1 MKKANINMFQG
12 RRYLALALILLI
24 FMVLF
29 MRAIQL
35 QWLEADF
42 YEQKGVKTQVG
53 VVEMPAH
60 RGVINDRFGE
70 ALAISTPVYSISANP
85 RVIKHNSHSI
95 KLAATILQLDEAQLF
110 HKIQQRAD
118 KYFVYLKR
126 HVPPDVAEA
135 IQEQALAGIS
145 VSEEYRRYYPAGEM
159 LAHVVGLTNID
170 GKGIEGIE
178 HAYDDWLHG
187 EPGSK
192 RVIKDGRRQVIADVE
207 LIESAK
213 EGRELQLSIDKRIQY
228 LAYRELRKALKKHV
242 AKSGSVVVLSVDTG
256 EILAMTNLPVFNPND
271 RRYTKHDEMRN
282 RAITDRFEPGST
294 IKPFLIAAKLESDFD
309 QIKSQIDTA
318 PGSYQYGELEVKDAR
333 DYGRIGLS
341 TLVAKS
347 SNVGAVKIALSMDP
361 AQIWSVYQGVGFGQL
376 SGSGIT
382 GENEG
387 ELKNH
392 TEWNKLQH
400 ATIAYGYGLSATTL
414 QLARA
419 YSVFA
424 NRGILYPV
432 SFIAQQESP
441 QGVRVMSS
449 QTAQAVLHMMQ
460 SVVSAGGTGSRARM
474 KAYSSA
480 GKTGTSKKSIEG
492 GYSDTNYVALFAG
505 LAPFKQPKI
514 VVVVMVDTPT
524 RNGYSGGQVA
534 APVFANIAEGALRL
548 MNIVPDQINADE
560 GQMVLAEGGIK

>member
-1 MKKANINMFQG
+1 MKKATTNMFQG
-12 RRYLALALILLI
+12 RRYFVLAVILLI
-24 FMVLF
+24 FVLLF

-35 QWLEADF
+35 QWLEAEF
-42 YEQKGVKTQVG
+42 YEQKGIKTQIG

-60 RGVINDRFGE
+60 RGVINDRHGE

-85 RVIKHNSHSI
+85 RVILNNLDSV
-95 KLAATILQLDEAQLF
+95 KLASSILQLDEVQLIK
-110 HKIQQRAD
+110 KIQQKAD

-135 IQEQALAGIS
+135 ILEKKITGIS

-170 GKGIEGIE
+170 GKGIEGVE

-207 LIESAK
+207 LIEAAK

-228 LAYRELRKALKKHV
+228 LAYRELRHAIQLH
-242 AKSGSVVVLSVDTG
+242 AAQSGSVVVLSVDTG
-256 EILAMTNLPVFNPND
+256 EVLAMTNLPVFNPND
-271 RRYTKHDEMRN
+271 RRYAKYNEMRN

-294 IKPFLIAAKLESDFD
+294 IKPFLIAAQLESDFT
-309 QIKSQIDTA
+309 QIQRQIDTA
-318 PGSYQYGELEVKDAR
+318 PGYYQYGELEVKDAR
-333 DYGRIGLS
+333 DYGRVDLA
-341 TLVAKS
+341 TLIAKS
-347 SNVGAVKIALSMDP
+347 SNVGAVKVALSMDP
-361 AQIWSVYQGVGFGQL
+361 SQIWSIYQAVGFGQL

-382 GENEG
+382 GESEG
-387 ELKNH
+387 ELKNYS
-392 TEWNKLQH
+392 EWNKLQH
-400 ATIAYGYGLSATTL
+400 ATIAYGYGLSTTTL

-424 NRGILYPV
+424 NRGVLYPV
-432 SFIAQQESP
+432 SFIVQQEKP
-441 QGVRVMSS
+441 LGIRVMSAE
-449 QTAQAVLHMMQ
+449 TAQAVLHMMQ
-460 SVVSAGGTGSRARM
+460 AVISAGGTGHRARM

-480 GKTGTSKKSIEG
+480 GKTGTSKKSIQG
-492 GYSDTNYVALFAG
+492 GYSDTDYVALFAG

-514 VVVVMVDTPT
+514 VVVVMIDTPT
-524 RNGYSGGQVA
+524 QNGYAGGQVA
-534 APVFANIAEGALRL
+534 APVFANIAEGTLRL
-548 MNIVPDQINADE
+548 MNVVPDQINSNE
-560 GQMVLAEGGIK
+560 GQMALAVGGVR